1 MAKSLN
7 ILHISTPKSWRGG
20 EQQLAYLFEELD
32 KAGQNQILL
41 TRKGSELAQ
50 KGKLQGW
57 KVIEQA
63 KNTAIDLV
71 FAAKIGKVCRENKI
85 DLIHTHDA
93 HAHTFTI
100 LSAVFFGNKTPLV
113 VSRRVDFPI
122 KPTRFS
128 RFKYNHPIIKR
139 ILCVSNAIKEITAKD
154 IQNKSVLK
162 TVHSGIDIERFKYEK
177 KDCTQLRTEF
187 GISADTPL
195 IGNVAAIAPHKDYY
209 TFIETVKLLKK
220 QGLKAKY
227 FIIGDGPMREEIVT
241 KVKAEKL
248 ANDILFTGF
257 RNNIPEILPELDVF
271 LITSETEGLG
281 TSVIDAFAC
290 KVPVVAT
297 RAGGIPEL
305 VKNGITGVLA
315 NVKDAKGLANGVMKV
330 INGKFDLVAMAQNQ
344 IATAQE
350 FSKATTATKTL
361 AEYYSLLKENA
372 DVNQ

>member
-1 MAKSLN
+1 MSKRLN

-20 EQQLAYLFEELD
+20 EQQLAYLFDELNT
-32 KAGQNQILL
+32 QNQHQILL
-41 TRKGSELAQ
+41 CRKDSEIAQ
-50 KGKLQGW
+50 KGKAKGW
-57 KVIEQA
+57 EVLEQP
-63 KNTAIDLV
+63 KKTAVDLV
-71 FAAKIGKVCRENKI
+71 FAARIGKVCREHKI

-93 HAHTFTI
+93 HAHTFAI

-139 ILCVSNAIKEITAKD
+139 ILCVSDAIKAITATD
-154 IQNKSVLK
+154 IKNKSVLI
-162 TVHSGIDIERFKYEK
+162 TVHSGIDLGRFKYDK

-187 GISADTPL
+187 GISADIP
-195 IGNVAAIAPHKDYY
+195 IVGNVAAIAPHKDYF
-209 TFIETVKLLKK
+209 TFIATVKLLKK

-227 FIIGDGPMREEIVT
+227 FIIGDGPMRDEIVA
-241 KVKAEKL
+241 KVHTEGL
-248 ANDILFTGF
+248 SDDIFFTGF
-257 RNNIPEILPELDVF
+257 RKNIPEILPELDVF

-305 VKNGITGVLA
+305 VKDNFTGITA
-315 NVKDAKGLANGVMKV
+315 DVKDAKGLAEGVTKILNGA
-330 INGKFDLVAMAQNQ
+330 IDLDAIAKNQ
-344 IATAQE
+344 IATAE
-350 FSKATTATKTL
+350 KFSKAATAEKTL

-372 DVNQ
+372 DINQ